1 MSVSVQAVNVL
12 SFAGM
17 GGLKSTQDRQE
28 RQQKCDSQ
36 VNFFEQQKEKL
47 KDMVTVAFIISGFRA
62 KNPDWARKAITEY
75 YARLKAKQR

>member
-1 MSVSVQAVNVL
+1 
-12 SFAGM
+12 
-17 GGLKSTQDRQE
+17 LKEYKMKKFTWIAP
-28 RQQKCDSQ
+28 C
-36 VNFFEQQKEKL
+36 KEKL